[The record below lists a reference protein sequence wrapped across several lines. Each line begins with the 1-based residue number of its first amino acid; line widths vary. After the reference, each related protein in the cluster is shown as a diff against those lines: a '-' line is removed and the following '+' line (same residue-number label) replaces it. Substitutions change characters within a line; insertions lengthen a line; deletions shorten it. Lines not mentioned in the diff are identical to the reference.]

1 MKWNENKN
9 KLSTC
14 FRSSRL
20 VVAAL
25 LTRKQNNN
33 QIEFY
38 VNHSYWYFYKYL
50 QVSLLHGMGVSVSLT
65 VCVRVTVH
73 VIELI
78 IFNCWGV
85 HTLAVFCVFYSL
97 LFLVTW
103 LSYWNALQRNIS
115 SIWIEGNHQQ
125 LLLKFILTPRAS
137 LLTPTPT
144 REDCKCC
151 CFTKS
156 KFINSV
162 VRIPTHN
169 TARTRF
175 QNDLSWLGTGGGFGC
190 IDI

>member
-50 QVSLLHGMGVSVSLT
+50 QVSLLPGMGVSVSLT

-115 SIWIEGNHQQ
+115 SIWIEGNQQQ
-125 LLLKFILTPRAS
+125 LLLKFVLTPRAS

-144 REDCKCC
+144 REDWKCC
-151 CFTKS
+151 FLQNRSLSILLLEYPHTTQRELAS
-156 KFINSV
+156 KMTWLDLVLGV
-162 VRIPTHN
+162 VLV
-169 TARTRF
+169 A
-175 QNDLSWLGTGGGFGC
+175 
-190 IDI
+190 